1 MAFFFL
7 LHTPG
12 PADLELR
19 GKVGRTQTG
28 SFWRLPIG
36 QRAVRVRRSGGVVRE
51 RGLGRWIA
59 ALASMTVLLISQL
72 ILAGFVL
79 TATALNAAAQEAP
92 KIEEAKGKPGELKL
106 PDDLLVDTGKGG
118 KKLRPPACDKCQDEW
133 TALKAA
139 LTAYYAAQSLEG
151 YQNSSKGQN
160 FKDQEKAGNSGMKD
174 ILGMSDKEMVA
185 ARKDYNTA
193 KKDPK
198 KQNSVKPDALL
209 KAINDALAALRKC
222 EDEKCPKPEKPVEK
236 KDEKKDDEKPVVTHW
251 PGFNELPGNNES
263 EDDIK
268 KTVAWFKGIKLPD
281 CSDDKEK
288 TKKELEQLVE
298 DAETAEGYISSA
310 LKIGKLTKVA
320 QQALEDIK
328 PTINKIKELLNKVN
342 SLPPCQKGGV
352 KEGPKSI
359 KFIFRSF
366 GYYSRPGGNTYN
378 VTFSGDS
385 TQQCTFAD
393 GAGVPA
399 PIEFADA
406 NGNPT
411 ETYFDPKT
419 GESSD
424 FGPDETPPPGW
435 KKVIPT
441 TDPKPKPGIWNL
453 GNQPELW
460 VNPETGQTKWV
471 EVGSDYKPVDP
482 PQGWVELV
490 PRSEP
495 AKPTAEAPPTR
506 TTETPPRTTTPET
519 PRTPTTTETPQTPTT
534 TEAPP
539 PTPDTP
545 PARTTDVPP
554 TTPTSDDIP
563 STVFVKANEEVVQ
576 GGPTGQPLASQMV
589 KLLAER
595 PALPSSRESKTA
607 QDTGFDKPPAQCTT
621 GADGRCKFEVPAD
634 ERPVYG
640 LPVTDTAARRPNY
653 RVEFNALKS
662 SGGVAEI
669 TGRKPPT
676 ESAPAD
682 GNLASDIFN
691 IGNRIF
697 QRFGFNTPYESRE
710 DVEASYRSA
719 FGDKYQIDTCETKK
733 LPGLP
738 LGTEPS
744 SFNEPNH
751 ELSQATIKLGRTA
764 RYGRASR

>member
-251 PGFNELPGNNES
+251 PGFDELPGNNES

-298 DAETAEGYISSA
+298 DAETAEVISA
-310 LKIGKLTKVA
+310 
-320 QQALEDIK
+320 
-328 PTINKIKELLNKVN
+328 
-342 SLPPCQKGGV
+342 
-352 KEGPKSI
+352 
-359 KFIFRSF
+359 
-366 GYYSRPGGNTYN
+366 
-378 VTFSGDS
+378 
-385 TQQCTFAD
+385 
-393 GAGVPA
+393 
-399 PIEFADA
+399 
-406 NGNPT
+406 
-411 ETYFDPKT
+411 
-419 GESSD
+419 
-424 FGPDETPPPGW
+424 
-435 KKVIPT
+435 
-441 TDPKPKPGIWNL
+441 
-453 GNQPELW
+453 
-460 VNPETGQTKWV
+460 
-471 EVGSDYKPVDP
+471 
-482 PQGWVELV
+482 
-490 PRSEP
+490 PRS
-495 AKPTAEAPPTR
+495 
-506 TTETPPRTTTPET
+506 
-519 PRTPTTTETPQTPTT
+519 
-534 TEAPP
+534 
-539 PTPDTP
+539 
-545 PARTTDVPP
+545 
-554 TTPTSDDIP
+554 
-563 STVFVKANEEVVQ
+563 
-576 GGPTGQPLASQMV
+576 
-589 KLLAER
+589 
-595 PALPSSRESKTA
+595 
-607 QDTGFDKPPAQCTT
+607 
-621 GADGRCKFEVPAD
+621 
-634 ERPVYG
+634 
-640 LPVTDTAARRPNY
+640 
-653 RVEFNALKS
+653 
-662 SGGVAEI
+662 
-669 TGRKPPT
+669 
-676 ESAPAD
+676 
-682 GNLASDIFN
+682 
-691 IGNRIF
+691 
-697 QRFGFNTPYESRE
+697 
-710 DVEASYRSA
+710 RSA
-719 FGDKYQIDTCETKK
+719 
-733 LPGLP
+733 
-738 LGTEPS
+738 
-744 SFNEPNH
+744 N
-751 ELSQATIKLGRTA
+751 
-764 RYGRASR
+764 